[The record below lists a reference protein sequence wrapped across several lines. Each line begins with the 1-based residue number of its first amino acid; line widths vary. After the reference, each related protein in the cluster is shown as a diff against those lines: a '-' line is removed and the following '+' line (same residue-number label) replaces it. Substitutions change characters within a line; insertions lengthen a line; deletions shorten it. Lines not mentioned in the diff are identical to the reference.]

1 MQILTLADGLLLTY
15 DSQFSRVCIILFSSQ
30 FMVYFCHRIFISFF
44 FSTYIEQANHKFGFI
59 HSVFSAFLGR
69 YLSLFQTG
77 GGEGEVVTRGTFLH
91 AEIML
96 FIYIMF
102 IHLSLHYQSSL
113 WI

>member
-1 MQILTLADGLLLTY
+1 MSLYYL
-15 DSQFSRVCIILFSSQ
+15 
-30 FMVYFCHRIFISFF
+30 IFISVYGIFLSKSNIYLIF